1 MAIPFVI
8 FEAIGAAQSV
18 SELLDLLLKIL
29 NLQSSDVER
38 LEKKWDIK
46 QHADFQ
52 SAVQLLRLSR
62 MESEDI
68 ELIDIDLLKKG
79 LAELLKSW
87 NYYTDLNRKGILDNS
102 AELELVYI
110 LSGWL
115 IARCYLKIQQYEK
128 RQELIEDAVRYYMQ
142 VMEFIQEKIASFR
155 SLSPHNRVVR
165 FFYETDAKMLNGI
178 STGNSA
184 QRFIKAVLLIGSL
197 VYGFPYLIID
207 VLVRILGAAAYGKRK
222 LQPAFVER
230 LNEMYIKSLIE
241 VAPYINQ
248 SMLRRIGVL
257 PATAIE
263 SQGLYQVDSRN

>member
-1 MAIPFVI
+1 MIIPAAIFN
-8 FEAIGAAQSV
+8 AIGAAQSV
-18 SELLDLLLKIL
+18 SELLDLLLKVL

-62 MESEDI
+62 MDSEDI

-128 RQELIEDAVRYYMQ
+128 RQELIEDAVRYYMK
-142 VMEFIQEKIASFR
+142 VMEFIQEKIADFR
-155 SLSPHNRVVR
+155 GSYPSSPIVK
-165 FFYETDAKMLNGI
+165 FFYENDAKAMQAISKGNIAERML
-178 STGNSA
+178 
-184 QRFIKAVLLIGSL
+184 KAVLIIASL
-197 VYGFPYLIID
+197 AFAWPYLIADI
-207 VLVRILGAAAYGKRK
+207 LARILGHAVQGRPKF
-222 LQPAFVER
+222 QPAFVKR

-241 VAPYINQ
+241 VAPYINYNTLKQ
-248 SMLRRIGVL
+248 IGVL
-257 PATAIE
+257 PATSTAI
-263 SQGLYQVDSRN
+263 

>member
-155 SLSPHNRVVR
+155 SSSPPNRVVK
-165 FFYETDAKMLNGI
+165 FFYETDARAINGV
-178 STGNSA
+178 STGNPA
-184 QRFIKAVLLIGSL
+184 ERFLKALLLIGSL
-197 VYGFPYLIID
+197 LFGWPYLIVDI
-207 VLVRILGAAAYGKRK
+207 LVRILGTAAHGKPK
-222 LQPAFVER
+222 LQPAFVKR

-248 SMLRRIGVL
+248 NMLKRIGIL
-257 PATAIE
+257 PATSTE
-263 SQGLYQVDSRN
+263 SQGLYQHL